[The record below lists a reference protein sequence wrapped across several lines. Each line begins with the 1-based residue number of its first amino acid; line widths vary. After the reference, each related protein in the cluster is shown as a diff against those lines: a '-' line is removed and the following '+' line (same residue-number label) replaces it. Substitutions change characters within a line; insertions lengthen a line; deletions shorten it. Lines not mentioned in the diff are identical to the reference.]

1 MRKLKLINDVLKVFI
16 YIVLIFSSCIDLTD
30 SRNEIIKQE
39 TSGNG
44 EKKCILFI
52 KSGGATVVD
61 SYQISM
67 LLSNDK
73 LKDSDVGNIFIADN
87 YNYSISNDTSKVNFI
102 WLSNDTLKISFDKS
116 LRVFITKT
124 KVSDVTI
131 IYDSVNLIIIKE
143 TN

>member
-1 MRKLKLINDVLKVFI
+1 MKLL
-16 YIVLIFSSCIDLTD
+16 S
-30 SRNEIIKQE
+30 
-39 TSGNG
+39 
-44 EKKCILFI
+44 
-52 KSGGATVVD
+52 ATVGD

-87 YNYSISNDTSKVNFI
+87 YSIGNDTSKVNFI